1 MTQTAN
7 SIIETN
13 RNLRITQW
21 GNYLFLNRKKDKNC
35 DNCGKSIKKINRVV
49 SRLVVEDIR
58 HVVVSYVC
66 RRCN

>member
-1 MTQTAN
+1 MTQVAN
-7 SIIETN
+7 SITKTN
-13 RNLRITQW
+13 RNVRITQW

-35 DNCGKSIKKINRVV
+35 DNCGKKIRKVKREV

-58 HVVVSYVC
+58 HAIVSYLC